1 MEKIAFIT
9 GITGQDGS
17 YLAALLLTHGY
28 EVHGTSRRSDG
39 VSVGHRELGIVDKV
53 TLHPVDITDRD
64 ALTTCITSIQPTEIY
79 HLAAQSSVAESWQT
93 PYNTFCTN
101 SLSTFILLEIIRTTA
116 PLTKFF
122 NASSC
127 EIFDQAAPQP
137 FSLTSPRLP
146 STPYGISKLAGHT
159 LTEQYRTHYGLFAV
173 NGVLFPHE
181 SPLRQPYSFIKS
193 VIRQTVACTQQEQEK
208 IVLGYIDTK
217 RDFGNASDYA
227 DIMWR
232 ALQSEVATDYI
243 IATGTAT
250 SLRTITEYVMA
261 KLGVPLEN
269 LQTATTPDKALSASI
284 FGDNRDTLEKLNVT
298 TLTDIYTTIDAMIE
312 FELAHH
318 TATP

>member
-1 MEKIAFIT
+1 
-9 GITGQDGS
+9 
-17 YLAALLLTHGY
+17 
-28 EVHGTSRRSDG
+28 
-39 VSVGHRELGIVDKV
+39 
-53 TLHPVDITDRD
+53 
-64 ALTTCITSIQPTEIY
+64 
-79 HLAAQSSVAESWQT
+79 
-93 PYNTFCTN
+93 
-101 SLSTFILLEIIRTTA
+101 
-116 PLTKFF
+116 
-122 NASSC
+122 
-127 EIFDQAAPQP
+127 
-137 FSLTSPRLP
+137 
-146 STPYGISKLAGHT
+146 
-159 LTEQYRTHYGLFAV
+159 V